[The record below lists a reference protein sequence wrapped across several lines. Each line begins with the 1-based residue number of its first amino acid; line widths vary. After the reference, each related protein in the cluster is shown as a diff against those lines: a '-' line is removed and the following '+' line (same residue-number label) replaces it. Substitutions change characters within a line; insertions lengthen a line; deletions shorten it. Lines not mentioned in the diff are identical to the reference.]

1 MAGRLHY
8 RISGRVRGMRLAS
21 SGIDCFT
28 KGVPMLATYLVAFGA
43 MLFSAISALTLFY
56 TIGRFNPP
64 EAPQSKAAREEVT
77 V

>member
-1 MAGRLHY
+1 
-8 RISGRVRGMRLAS
+8 MRLAS
-21 SGIDCFT
+21 TGIDCFT

-56 TIGRFNPP
+56 TIGHLDSPQAAPP
-64 EAPQSKAAREEVT
+64 TAAREEVT